1 MTAVLGVDPL
11 DPKWGVGV
19 NDRFRSAVDALVAV
33 ALDQRVAARE
43 RRDYAAADAIRDALK
58 AAGILVEDTAQGPRW
73 TLESGA

>member
-1 MTAVLGVDPL
+1 MTGLLGVDPL
-11 DPKWGVGV
+11 DPKWGQGAD
-19 NDRFRSAVDALVAV
+19 DRFRSAVDALVAV

-58 AAGILVEDTAQGPRW
+58 AAGIMVEDTAQGPRW